1 MFNVRT
7 LSIILAVIM
16 VFGLASLAFAQG
28 GTGTTGAGATATS
41 TSTMGSAVATSTA
54 TNPSTLPRTGGT
66 AAGWMLPLMSF
77 VVLFLV
83 AGLGLNLARRA
94 R

>member
-16 VFGLASLAFAQG
+16 VFGLASLAFAQS
-28 GTGTTGAGATATS
+28 GTGTGAGAGTATA
-41 TSTMGSAVATSTA
+41 GASAAATSTA
-54 TNPSTLPRTGGT
+54 TGPSTLPTTGGT
-66 AAGWMLPLMSF
+66 AAGWMLPLMAF

-83 AGLGLNLARRA
+83 AGMGLNLARRA